1 MLTEID
7 IQMDESGIRIGQIGL
22 GAWGRNLLRNFHG
35 LSGCEVKSA
44 CDLDSQTLKRSASSY
59 PGVKFSSKP
68 EEVLEDP
75 EIEAVV
81 IATPPDS
88 HYRFAR
94 EALLSGKDV
103 LVEKPFV
110 LDIAE
115 AEELIELAER
125 GGRVLMVGHIMEYH
139 PASLRLKEY
148 LDRGELGRVYYLYA
162 SRVNL
167 GKVRETENALW
178 SFAPHDLSLMMF
190 LLGKA
195 PLSVSATGAHYL
207 QPGIEDVAF
216 ISLTFE
222 DQIMAHVHVSWL
234 DPHKSRTLTIVG
246 SKKMAVFDDV
256 ASGEKIWLYDK
267 GVQSQLD
274 YNTYGEYLSL
284 RTGDIVIP
292 KIENIEPLKAE
303 CEHFLECVRER
314 KKPRSDGHDGLR
326 VLKVLDAAQRSLK
339 QGGTPVKLEIGA

>member
-1 MLTEID
+1 
-7 IQMDESGIRIGQIGL
+7 MDGSAVKIGQMGL
-22 GAWGRNLLRNFHG
+22 GAWGRNLLRNFCA
-35 LSGCEVKSA
+35 LPGCEVKVA
-44 CDLDSQTLKRSASSY
+44 CDLDPKTLERVKASY
-59 PGVKFSSKP
+59 PNTEFTTTEG
-68 EEVLEDP
+68 EVLNDP
-75 EIEAVV
+75 EIGAVV

-94 EALLSGKDV
+94 EALSSGKDV
-103 LVEKPFV
+103 FVEKPFV
-110 LDIAE
+110 LDLKE
-115 AEELIELAER
+115 GDELIRLAEKGDR
-125 GGRVLMVGHIMEYH
+125 ILMVGHIMEYH

-167 GKVRETENALW
+167 GKVRDIENALW

-195 PLSVSATGAHYL
+195 PLSVSATGAYYL
-207 QPGIEDVAF
+207 QPGVEDVVF

-222 DQIMAHVHVSWL
+222 DQIMAHIHVSWL
-234 DPHKSRTLTIVG
+234 DPHKSRKLTIVG

-256 ASGEKIWLYDK
+256 ASSEKIWVYDK
-267 GVQSQLD
+267 GVESQLD

-292 KIENIEPLKAE
+292 KLENIEPLKAE
-303 CEHFLECVRER
+303 CQHFLDCVRER
-314 KKPRSDGHDGLR
+314 RKPRSDGLDGLR
-326 VLKVLDAAQRSLK
+326 VLRVLDAASESLK
-339 QGGTPVKLEIGA
+339 RGGAPVKLRIES